1 MRISHGDAITLEAI
15 VKRVHNCDR
24 AGMGGY
30 IDADHYESD
39 PFDAALIAIAPL
51 WKRGYAREVEEFLF
65 KWDNFFRG
73 DSDCQQLNV
82 DTYIDE
88 LDDLIDNLL
97 SA

>member
-1 MRISHGDAITLEAI
+1 MRIPHSKANAIERI
-15 VKRVHNCDR
+15 VRKVHNCDR
-24 AGMGGY
+24 ASMGGY

-51 WKRGYAREVEEFLF
+51 WKRGYAREVEAFLF
-65 KWDNFFRG
+65 KWDEFFRG
-73 DSDCQQLNV
+73 DNDCQQLSV

-88 LDDLIDNLL
+88 LGDLIDKLL

>member
-1 MRISHGDAITLEAI
+1 MKISHNDAIILEAI
-15 VKRVHNCDR
+15 VRKVHNCDR

-51 WKRGYAREVEEFLF
+51 WKRGYAREVETFLF
-65 KWDNFFRG
+65 KWDEFFRG
-73 DSDCQQLNV
+73 DNDGQQLNV

-88 LDDLIDNLL
+88 LDDLIDKLL